1 MGNCAC
7 KTIITSTSQTDDTG
21 NNIIQIEPNNKIMQK
36 QEIITSNEVV
46 YLNLKGSLIQ
56 SFKDLD
62 SFCKNEFNNL
72 ENLNL
77 SSNGISDISP
87 LKNLKAPKLR
97 ILDLSCNHINNL
109 DIFREL
115 TFNLEELYIKRN
127 EIEDLTIFEEETI
140 LKNLKKLSFTF
151 LNNEKNKIILEKI
164 KQIINDVDFE
174 TNIQANDDI
183 INKQI
188 INKAKTLELSQKK

>member
-7 KTIITSTSQTDDTG
+7 KTIVTSTSQTNETG
-21 NNIIQIEPNNKIMQK
+21 NNIIQIEPINKTKQK

-46 YLNLKGSLIQ
+46 FLNLKGSLIQ
-56 SFKDLD
+56 SFIDLD